1 MLALGLYDRPQYGGD
16 VLARGRHAGHG
27 AHVLRAGDQRRGEDV
42 ADQRRQQQTPCP
54 GPCVV
59 RFFGD
64 DEGGHHQAVRRH
76 PLVASHEIE
85 RIVAVGVIRSGRE
98 HEDLV
103 AHRGPMVGER
113 LEVFALGIEEHR
125 RALPEIAVRKDEAGA
140 LSRARRTHDQD
151 VRGLVGA
158 DRGSAERPQDYPVLC
173 GQPLLGC
180 FHHSAEPGLA
190 IRHLAPIDECEE
202 HAGEP

>member
-1 MLALGLYDRPQYGGD
+1 
-16 VLARGRHAGHG
+16 
-27 AHVLRAGDQRRGEDV
+27 
-42 ADQRRQQQTPCP
+42 
-54 GPCVV
+54 
-59 RFFGD
+59 
-64 DEGGHHQAVRRH
+64 
-76 PLVASHEIE
+76 
-85 RIVAVGVIRSGRE
+85 
-98 HEDLV
+98 
-103 AHRGPMVGER
+103 MVGER

-180 FHHSAEPGLA
+180 FHHSAEPASPYGIWRRLMNA
-190 IRHLAPIDECEE
+190 KSTPAKP
-202 HAGEP
+202 